1 MKLKRPMVLIAIY
14 MAASAVLCALGAGAA
29 VVFIAAAAASLIFVP
44 GFLFPPYGTRRRD
57 MAVEAAVIITAVV
70 LALVVAVSFGA
81 MENRGESLAKEYA
94 GKETVIEGEVYSSPE
109 IYENR
114 EVSVIKADIGF
125 VELTRYGSRAEHPG
139 IGDRV
144 RLKVKL
150 SAPAAP
156 KNDHGFNEKTYLY
169 SRRIYL
175 TATDSGDMEITKT
188 NKISPRILAGR
199 LQSAAVGRGELY
211 LRKDALALFGAVVFG
226 DRRHMDYELRKSLSD
241 AGLSHVAAVS
251 GMHLSIIAMILMF
264 LLSKLVGKGRL
275 GVGAAIV
282 GVVAFAFLTGGSASV
297 TRACIM
303 SVIYLSSKL
312 VYREADGLS
321 SLSAAVILML
331 FFNPMIIYSPAFQ
344 LSVMATLGILL
355 FMPHWQKKLA
365 ALPRP
370 AKAAAGIILVSLA
383 AQLGAM
389 PFIIYQFNAFPT
401 YFLLSNL
408 LVVPI
413 LSVIMVVGLL
423 LPLVGG
429 LPVIGLFWSRLCSWS
444 FGYIAL
450 VAGKISGLPGA
461 VIPVRRPGAAVI
473 IAYAFAVAMLYVL
486 FLKRKKTA
494 ALLAAVTLVFACLG
508 GVHIYKDNRR
518 ASLSFLNVGRG
529 DCAVFCLPKGRT
541 VIVDGGS
548 SSYIVEDFLLG
559 EGRSRIDAAIITSDK
574 REHISG
580 IAELAAK
587 GLVSRIYIP
596 SVLSGSDAVKV
607 ILIETDAKI
616 EFYGEKTRFS
626 IYGLKLRQW
635 AYNEGAALLAEY
647 EGERVFFCSDGHT
660 DWPAC
665 SIVKTPNHGSGKYNY
680 VTEINRTLPVHAV
693 ISGTASAADKCS
705 YLEALTK
712 AAADVHIT
720 GAEGTV
726 TFELT
731 SNQ

>member
-1 MKLKRPMVLIAIY
+1 MRLHRPMVIIAIY
-14 MAASAVLCALGAGAA
+14 MAASAVLCALGVKLF
-29 VVFIAAAAASLIFVP
+29 VVCVAAAAASLVFIP
-44 GFLFPPYGTRRRD
+44 GFLFPPYGSRRRD
-57 MAVEAAVIITAVV
+57 MAAEAAVIIAAVI
-70 LALVVAVSFGA
+70 LAIVVAVSFGA
-81 MENRGESLAKEYA
+81 MEKRGESLAEEYD
-94 GKETVIEGEVYSSPE
+94 GTETMIEGEVYGSPE
-109 IYENR
+109 IRENR
-114 EVSVIKADIGF
+114 EVSVIKTDLGLI
-125 VELTRYGSRAEHPG
+125 ELTRYGNRAEHPE
-139 IGDRV
+139 IGDTV

-150 SAPAAP
+150 SAPAAA

-175 TATDSGDMEITKT
+175 TATDSGAMEIIKT
-188 NKISPRILAGR
+188 GKISPRVIAGKI
-199 LQSAAVGRGELY
+199 QSAALGRGELY
-211 LRKDALALFGAVVFG
+211 LRGDALGLFGAVVFG
-226 DRRHMDYELRKSLSD
+226 DRRHIDYELRQKLSD

-264 LLSKLVGKGRL
+264 LLSRLVGKGRL
-275 GVGAAIV
+275 GYSAAIA
-282 GVVAFAFLTGGSASV
+282 GVVAFALLTGGSASV

-321 SLSAAVILML
+321 SLSAAAILML
-331 FFNPMIIYSPAFQ
+331 LFNPMIILAPAFQ

-355 FMPHWQKKLA
+355 FMPHWQKKLT

-370 AKAAAGIILVSLA
+370 ARAAAGIILVSLA

-408 LVVPI
+408 LVVPLLGI
-413 LSVIMVVGLL
+413 IMAIGLL
-423 LPLVGG
+423 LPLIGG

-444 FGYIAL
+444 FGYIAF

-473 IAYAFAVAMLYVL
+473 IAYAFAVATLYVL
-486 FLKRKKTA
+486 FMKRKKPA
-494 ALLAAVTLVFACLG
+494 VLLAAVTLAFACLG

-529 DCAVFCLPKGRT
+529 DCAVFCLPGGHT
-541 VIVDGGS
+541 VMVDGGS
-548 SSYIVEDFLLG
+548 SSYTVEDFLLG
-559 EGRSRIDAAIITSDK
+559 EGRSKIDAAIITSDK

-580 IAELAAK
+580 IAQLAAK
-587 GLVSRIYIP
+587 GAIMRIYIP
-596 SVLSGSDAVKV
+596 AVLSGSDAIKV
-607 ILIETDAKI
+607 LLTETDAKI

-626 IYGLKLRQW
+626 IYGLRFREW

-647 EGERVFFCSDGHT
+647 GEERIFFCSDGHT
-660 DWPAC
+660 DWPGC
-665 SIVKTPNHGSGKYNY
+665 TIVKTPNHGSGKYNY
-680 VTEINRTLPVHAV
+680 ATEINRTLPAHAV
-693 ISGTASAADKCS
+693 ISGPASAANKCS
-705 YLEALTK
+705 YLEPLTK

-731 SNQ
+731 ENQ